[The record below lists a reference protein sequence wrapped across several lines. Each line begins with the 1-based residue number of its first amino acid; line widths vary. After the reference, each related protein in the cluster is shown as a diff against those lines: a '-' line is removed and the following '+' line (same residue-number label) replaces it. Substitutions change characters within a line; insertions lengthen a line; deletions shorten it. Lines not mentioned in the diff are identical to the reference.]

1 MSTYREASKYPNFQG
16 AAFLSIMAGIGRL
29 IECLWQYRRRYLLG
43 GLCLAGTTSL
53 LMMVPWWVRAAIE
66 VIERGDP
73 ESELGGY
80 VLLTALA
87 AAGGGLLR
95 GISRSI
101 IFNAGRNIEYD
112 LRNDLFAHLEKL
124 PLSYYQSQRT
134 GDLMSRA
141 VNDIN
146 AVRMLLGPG
155 FLNLVNT
162 PLYFGYA
169 AVFMFAMN
177 VQLTL
182 AVAACLTLLIWVF
195 GQFRGRI
202 QRASLRVQRQM
213 SRMSA
218 HVQENLSGMHVVKA
232 YVQAEPQTARFAG
245 LNDEYR
251 VRSMD
256 LARCRGMI
264 NPLMVALHGLTVL
277 VVLWYGGWLILRQQT
292 GVADLV
298 AFFLYL
304 NVLAWPMAAFGWM
317 ISLIERGRAA
327 MERLEEIFEVE
338 PSIADPE
345 RPAPLT
351 DRERGIEFENVSFAY
366 NGDGEAALRDISFV
380 VPPGRKV
387 AIVGRTGSGK
397 STLTHLIP
405 RLYDVTSG
413 AVRVGGVDIRSLS
426 LEELRGAIGYAPQD
440 PFLFS
445 TSIQEN
451 LRFGDAGA
459 TEQEV
464 RRVLGAADLES
475 EVEVFPDGLDTRV
488 GERGI
493 ALSGGQKQ
501 RATLARAI
509 LADPEFL
516 ILDDCLS
523 SVDSQTEQRIL
534 HGFESVLKDKTCI
547 IISHR
552 MAVIREADEILVLE
566 EGRIVERGNHESLLQ
581 AGGVYAQMYRRQ
593 QMSDELDEL

>member
-182 AVAACLTLLIWVF
+182 AVAACLTLLVWVF

-338 PSIADPE
+338 PVHCRSGTPS
-345 RPAPLT
+345 AP
-351 DRERGIEFENVSFAY
+351 DGPGAGHRVRER
-366 NGDGEAALRDISFV
+366 V
-380 VPPGRKV
+380 VCLQRRRRGGAPG
-387 AIVGRTGSGK
+387 
-397 STLTHLIP
+397 HQ
-405 RLYDVTSG
+405 
-413 AVRVGGVDIRSLS
+413 
-426 LEELRGAIGYAPQD
+426 LRGAAGPQGGHRRTHGFGQEHPDAPD
-440 PFLFS
+440 P
-445 TSIQEN
+445 
-451 LRFGDAGA
+451 AP
-459 TEQEV
+459 V
-464 RRVLGAADLES
+464 RRHLRRRPRGRASISGRCPWKSCGAPS
-475 EVEVFPDGLDTRV
+475 DTR
-488 GERGI
+488 R
-493 ALSGGQKQ
+493 
-501 RATLARAI
+501 
-509 LADPEFL
+509 
-516 ILDDCLS
+516 
-523 SVDSQTEQRIL
+523 RIP
-534 HGFESVLKDKTCI
+534 SC
-547 IISHR
+547 SPPP
-552 MAVIREADEILVLE
+552 
-566 EGRIVERGNHESLLQ
+566 S
-581 AGGVYAQMYRRQ
+581 RRT
-593 QMSDELDEL
+593 

>member
-1 MSTYREASKYPNFQG
+1 
-16 AAFLSIMAGIGRL
+16 MAGIARL
-29 IECLWQYRRRYLLG
+29 TEYLWRYWRRYLLG
-43 GLCLAGTTSL
+43 GVCLVGTTSL
-53 LMMVPWWVRAAIE
+53 LMVIPWWVRAAIE

-73 ESELGGY
+73 ESGLGRY
-80 VLLTALA
+80 VLWIVLA
-87 AAGGGLLR
+87 ALGGGLLR
-95 GISRSI
+95 VVSRSL
-101 IFNAGRNIEYD
+101 IFNAGRNVEYD

-124 PLSYYQSQRT
+124 PLGYYRSQST

-162 PLYFGYA
+162 PLFLVYSV
-169 AVFMFAMN
+169 VFMFAMDPR
-177 VQLTL
+177 LTL
-182 AVAACLTLLIWVF
+182 AVAASLTLLMWVF
-195 GQFRGRI
+195 RQFRGRI

-232 YVQAEPQTARFAG
+232 YVQAEPQTARFAD
-245 LNDEYR
+245 LNEDYR
-251 VRSMD
+251 DRSMD
-256 LARCRGMI
+256 LARYRGMI
-264 NPLMVALHGLTVL
+264 NPIMVALHGFTVL
-277 VVLWYGGWLILRQQT
+277 VVLWYGGWLALRGQT

-298 AFFLYL
+298 AFILYL

-327 MERLEEIFEVE
+327 MERLEEIFQVE
-338 PSIADPE
+338 PAIADPE
-345 RPAPLT
+345 RPASMT
-351 DRERGIEFENVSFAY
+351 DRDRGIEFEKVSFAY
-366 NGDGEAALRDISFV
+366 DDSGSREAVLRDLSFRV
-380 VPPGRKV
+380 RPGRKV

-405 RLYDVTSG
+405 RLHDVTSG
-413 AVRVGGVDIRSLS
+413 VIRMGGVDVRSLP
-426 LEELRGAIGYAPQD
+426 LEELRGAVGYAPQD

-445 TSIQEN
+445 TSVREN
-451 LRFGDAGA
+451 LKFGDSGA
-459 TEQEV
+459 TEQEI
-464 RRVLGAADLES
+464 RQVLDAADLEK
-475 EVEVFPDGLDTRV
+475 EVEAFPAGLDTRV

-509 LADPEFL
+509 LADPEYL

-534 HGFESVLKDKTCI
+534 HGFESVLRDKTCI

-552 MAVIREADEILVLE
+552 IAAIKEADEILVLDQ
-566 EGRIVERGNHESLLQ
+566 GRIVERGDHESLLR
-581 AGGVYAQMYRRQ
+581 ARGIYARMYWRQ
-593 QMSDELDEL
+593 QASGDLDEI

>member
-1 MSTYREASKYPNFQG
+1 MS
-16 AAFLSIMAGIGRL
+16 GIARL
-29 IECLWQYRRRYLLG
+29 IEYLWQYRRRYLLG
-43 GLCLAGTTSL
+43 GLCLVGTTSL
-53 LMMVPWWVRAAIE
+53 LMVVPWWVRGAID

-73 ESELGGY
+73 HSELGGY
-80 VLLTALA
+80 VLWIALA
-87 AAGGGLLR
+87 AVGGGLLR
-95 GISRSI
+95 GIARSI
-101 IFNAGRNIEYD
+101 IFNAGRNVEYD
-112 LRNDLFAHLEKL
+112 IRNDLFAHLEKL
-124 PLSYYQSQRT
+124 PLGYYQSQKT

-162 PLYFGYA
+162 PLYLVYA
-169 AVFMFAMN
+169 AVFMLAMN
-177 VQLTL
+177 VRLTL
-182 AVAACLTLLIWVF
+182 AVGACLMLLALVF
-195 GQFRGRI
+195 GRFRGRI
-202 QRASLRVQRQM
+202 RRASLRVQRQM

-232 YVQAEPQTARFAG
+232 YVQAEPQTARFTE
-245 LNDEYR
+245 LNGEYQ

-256 LARCRGMI
+256 LARVRGMI
-264 NPLMVALHGLTVL
+264 NPIMLALHGFTVL
-277 VVLWYGGWLILRQQT
+277 VVLWYGGWLIMREQT

-298 AFFLYL
+298 AFILYL

-327 MERLEEIFEVE
+327 MERLEEVFAVE

-345 RPAPLT
+345 SPLAPT
-351 DRERGIEFENVSFAY
+351 DKKRGIEFDHVSFAY
-366 NGDGEAALRDISFV
+366 NGEAVLRDVSFE
-380 VPPGRKV
+380 VPPGRKL
-387 AIVGRTGSGK
+387 AIVGRTGAGK

-405 RLYDVTSG
+405 RLHDVTAG
-413 AVRVGGVDIRSLS
+413 AIRIGGVDIRSLS
-426 LEELRGAIGYAPQD
+426 LEQLRGVIGYAPQD

-451 LRFGDAGA
+451 LKFGDAGA

-464 RRVLGAADLES
+464 RRVLGVADLEN
-475 EVEVFPDGLDTRV
+475 EVEIFPEGIDTRV

-509 LADPEFL
+509 LADPEVL

-523 SVDSQTEQRIL
+523 SVDSQTERRIL
-534 HGFESVLKDKTCI
+534 HGFGSALKDKTCI
-547 IISHR
+547 IVSHR
-552 MAVIREADEILVLE
+552 MAVIKEADEILVLE
-566 EGRIVERGNHESLLQ
+566 DGRIVERGNHESLLR
-581 AGGVYAQMYRRQ
+581 AEGVYSRMYRRQ

>member
-1 MSTYREASKYPNFQG
+1 MT
-16 AAFLSIMAGIGRL
+16 GIRRL
-29 IECLWQYRRRYLLG
+29 IDYLWRYWRRYLVG
-43 GLCLAGTTSL
+43 GVCLIGTTSL
-53 LMMVPWWVRAAIE
+53 LMVVPWWVRGAID

-73 ESELGGY
+73 DSELGGY
-80 VLLTALA
+80 VLLIALA
-87 AAGGGLLR
+87 AVGGGLLR
-95 GISRSI
+95 GVARSI
-101 IFNAGRNIEYD
+101 IFNAGRNVEYD

-124 PLSYYQSQRT
+124 PLGYYQSQKT

-162 PLYFGYA
+162 PLYLVYA

-177 VQLTL
+177 WQLTL
-182 AVAACLTLLIWVF
+182 AVGACLTLLALVF
-195 GQFRGRI
+195 KQFRGRI
-202 QRASLRVQRQM
+202 RRASLRVQRQM

-232 YVQAEPQTARFAG
+232 YVQAEPQTAGFTAM
-245 LNDEYR
+245 NDEYQA
-251 VRSMD
+251 RSLD
-256 LARCRGMI
+256 LARCRGLI
-264 NPLMVALHGLTVL
+264 NPVMVALHGLTVL
-277 VVLWYGGWLILRQQT
+277 VVLWYGGWLIMREQS

-298 AFFLYL
+298 AFILYL

-317 ISLIERGRAA
+317 LSLLERGRAA
-327 MERLEEIFEVE
+327 MDRLEEIFEVE
-338 PSIADPE
+338 PAIADPE
-345 RPAPLT
+345 HPVPLR
-351 DRERGIEFENVSFAY
+351 DKERGIEFDHVSFAY
-366 NGDGEAALRDISFV
+366 NGDANGDAVLKDVSFE

-413 AVRVGGVDIRSLS
+413 TIRMGGVDVRALS
-426 LEELRGAIGYAPQD
+426 LEALRGAIGYAPQD

-445 TSIQEN
+445 TSIQDN
-451 LRFGDAGA
+451 LKFGDADA
-459 TEQEV
+459 SEQEV
-464 RRVLGAADLES
+464 RRVLDVADLES

-493 ALSGGQKQ
+493 TLSGGQKQ

-509 LADPEFL
+509 LADPDYL

-523 SVDSQTEQRIL
+523 SVDAHTEQRIL
-534 HGFESVLKDKTCI
+534 DSFESVLKDKTCI

-552 MAVIREADEILVLE
+552 MAVIQQADEILVLDD
-566 EGRIVERGNHESLLQ
+566 GRIVERGDHESLLR
-581 AGGVYAQMYRRQ
+581 AGGPYARMYRRQ
-593 QMSDELDEL
+593 QMSDELEEL

>member
-1 MSTYREASKYPNFQG
+1 
-16 AAFLSIMAGIGRL
+16 MAGIARL
-29 IECLWQYRRRYLLG
+29 IEYLRKYRLRYVLG
-43 GLCLAGTTSL
+43 GLGLLCTTSL
-53 LMMVPWWVRAAIE
+53 LMVVPWWVRGAID

-73 ESELGGY
+73 HSELGGY
-80 VLLTALA
+80 ALWIALA
-87 AAGGGLLR
+87 AAAGGLLR
-95 GISRSI
+95 GVSRSI
-101 IFNAGRNIEYD
+101 IFNAGRNVEYD
-112 LRNDLFAHLEKL
+112 IRNDLFAHLEKL
-124 PLSYYQSQRT
+124 PLGYYQSQRT

-162 PLYFGYA
+162 PLYLVYA
-169 AVFMFAMN
+169 AVFMLAMN
-177 VQLTL
+177 VRLTL
-182 AVAACLTLLIWVF
+182 AVGACLLLLALVF
-195 GQFRGRI
+195 GGFRDRI
-202 QRASLRVQRQM
+202 RRASLRVQRQM

-232 YVQAEPQTARFAG
+232 YVQAEPQTARFG
-245 LNDEYR
+245 ELNHEYQA
-251 VRSMD
+251 RSMD
-256 LARCRGMI
+256 LARVRGLI
-264 NPLMVALHGLTVL
+264 NPLMLALHGFTVL
-277 VVLWYGGWLILRQQT
+277 VVLWYGGWLVLSGQT

-298 AFFLYL
+298 AFIFYL

-327 MERLEEIFEVE
+327 MERLEEIFAVE

-345 RPAPLT
+345 RPLTLT
-351 DRERGIEFENVSFAY
+351 DKGRGIEFDRVSFAY
-366 NGDGEAALRDISFV
+366 NGGGKGEAVLRDVSFEV
-380 VPPGRKV
+380 APGRKI

-413 AVRVGGVDIRSLS
+413 AIRMGGVDIRSLS

-451 LRFGDAGA
+451 LKFGDAEA

-464 RRVLGAADLES
+464 RRVLDVADLQS
-475 EVEVFPDGLDTRV
+475 EVEVFPEGIDTRV

-509 LADPEFL
+509 LADPEIL

-523 SVDSQTEQRIL
+523 SVDSQTERRIL
-534 HGFESVLKDKTCI
+534 HGFESVLKGKTCI
-547 IISHR
+547 IVSHR
-552 MAVIREADEILVLE
+552 MAVIKEADEILVLE
-566 EGRIVERGNHESLLQ
+566 DGRIVERGDHDTLLR
-581 AGGVYAQMYRRQ
+581 ADGVYARMYRRQ
-593 QMSDELDEL
+593 QMSDELDEM

>member
-1 MSTYREASKYPNFQG
+1 MP
-16 AAFLSIMAGIGRL
+16 GISRL
-29 IECLWQYRRRYLLG
+29 IEYLWRYRRRYLLG
-43 GLCLAGTTSL
+43 GLCLLGTTSL
-53 LMMVPWWVRAAIE
+53 LMLVPWWIRGAIE

-73 ESELGGY
+73 HAELGGY
-80 VLLTALA
+80 VLWIALA
-87 AAGGGLLR
+87 AAAGGLLR
-95 GISRSI
+95 GVSRSI
-101 IFNAGRNIEYD
+101 IFNAGRNIEYE

-124 PLSYYQSQRT
+124 PLGYYQSQRT

-162 PLYFGYA
+162 PLYAVYA
-169 AVFMFAMN
+169 AIFMFAMDAR
-177 VQLTL
+177 LTL
-182 AVAACLTLLIWVF
+182 AVAACLTLLGWVF

-202 QRASLRVQRQM
+202 RRASLRVQRQM

-232 YVQAEPQTARFAG
+232 YVQAGPQTARFTG
-245 LNDEYR
+245 LNDEYQT
-251 VRSMD
+251 RSMD
-256 LARCRGMI
+256 LARVRGLI

-277 VVLWYGGWLILRQQT
+277 VVLWYGGWLVLHEQA

-298 AFFLYL
+298 AFVFYL

-317 ISLIERGRAA
+317 MSMIERGRAA
-327 MERLEEIFEVE
+327 MERLEEIFAVE
-338 PSIADPE
+338 PSITDPE
-345 RPAPLT
+345 TPVPLEN
-351 DRERGIEFENVSFAY
+351 RERGIEFENVSFAY
-366 NGDGEAALRDISFV
+366 DGGGAVLRDVSFE

-387 AIVGRTGSGK
+387 AVVGRTGSGK
-397 STLTHLIP
+397 STLMHLIP
-405 RLYDVTSG
+405 RLHDVTAG
-413 AVRVGGVDIRSLS
+413 AVRMGGVDIRSLP

-451 LRFGDAGA
+451 LKFGDAGA

-464 RRVLGAADLES
+464 RRVLGVADLDS
-475 EVEVFPDGLDTRV
+475 EVEIFPEGIDTRV

-493 ALSGGQKQ
+493 TLSGGQKQ

-509 LADPEFL
+509 LADPEIL

-523 SVDSQTEQRIL
+523 SVDSQTERRIL
-534 HGFESVLKDKTCI
+534 HGFESALKDRTCI

-566 EGRIVERGNHESLLQ
+566 DGRIVERGNHESLME
-581 AGGVYAQMYRRQ
+581 ADGVYARMYRRQ
-593 QMSDELDEL
+593 QVSDELDEM

>member
-1 MSTYREASKYPNFQG
+1 
-16 AAFLSIMAGIGRL
+16 MAGIGRL
-29 IECLWQYRRRYLLG
+29 IEYLWRYWQRYLLG
-43 GLCLAGTTSL
+43 GLCLVGTTSM
-53 LMMVPWWVRAAIE
+53 LMLVPWWVRGAID

-73 ESELGGY
+73 DSELGGY
-80 VLLTALA
+80 VLLIALA

-95 GISRSI
+95 GVSRSI
-101 IFNAGRNIEYD
+101 IFNAGRNVEYD

-124 PLSYYQSQRT
+124 PLGYYQSQRT

-141 VNDIN
+141 INDIN

-162 PLYFGYA
+162 PLYFIYA

-177 VQLTL
+177 PQLTL
-182 AVAACLTLLIWVF
+182 AVGACLMLLMLVF
-195 GQFRGRI
+195 RQFRGRI

-232 YVQAEPQTARFAG
+232 YVQAGPQTDRFAE

-251 VRSMD
+251 ARSMD

-264 NPLMVALHGLTVL
+264 NPMMVALHGFTVL
-277 VVLWYGGWLILRQQT
+277 VVLWYGGWLIMREQT

-298 AFFLYL
+298 AFILYL

-327 MERLEEIFEVE
+327 MERLEEIFEVV
-338 PSIADPE
+338 PSIADPDH
-345 RPAPLT
+345 PVPLA
-351 DRERGIEFENVSFAY
+351 DKKRGIEFENVSFTY
-366 NGDGEAALRDISFV
+366 NGTGNGEAVLKDISFD

-387 AIVGRTGSGK
+387 AIVGRTGAGK

-405 RLYDVTSG
+405 RLHDVTSG
-413 AVRVGGVDIRSLS
+413 TIRMGGVDIRSLS
-426 LEELRGAIGYAPQD
+426 LEELRSAVGYAPQD

-445 TSIQEN
+445 TSIQDN
-451 LRFGDAGA
+451 LKFGDADA

-464 RRVLGAADLES
+464 RRVLGVADLEG

-509 LADPEFL
+509 LADPDFL

-523 SVDSQTEQRIL
+523 SVDSHTEQRIL
-534 HGFESVLKDKTCI
+534 HGFESVLKGKTCI

-552 MAVIREADEILVLE
+552 MAVIKEADEILVLE
-566 EGRIVERGNHESLLQ
+566 EGRIVERGNHESLLR
-581 AGGVYAQMYRRQ
+581 ADGVYARMYRRQ